1 MSKVIERNPWV
12 VNSVGYDLYVAA
24 LDIRTTLDE
33 QWHDMRVHLKKL
45 DSNFQK
51 MGKEFEDYVEEV
63 AEISKELTELAEFLM
78 ANGQLMI
85 DKYNDMC

>member
-12 VNSVGYDLYVAA
+12 IKSVGFDLDAAA

-51 MGKEFEDYVEEV
+51 MGKEFEGCAKEAE
-63 AEISKELTELAEFLM
+63 EISKELTELAEFLM